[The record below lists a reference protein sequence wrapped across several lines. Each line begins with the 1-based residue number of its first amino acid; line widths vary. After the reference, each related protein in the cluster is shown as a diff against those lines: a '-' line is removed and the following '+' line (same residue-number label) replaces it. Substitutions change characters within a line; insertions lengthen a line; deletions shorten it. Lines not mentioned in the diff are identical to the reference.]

1 MNVAVPA
8 AAARFRAE
16 RQFAREAE
24 QKHTKIANDREEGE
38 VVETRALCH
47 IAVILDKKRR
57 KRRAKRRKEIRMTKY
72 LAKLLT

>member
-24 QKHTKIANDREEGE
+24 QKQTKIANDREEGE

-47 IAVILDKKRR
+47 IAAISGQ
-57 KRRAKRRKEIRMTKY
+57 KEKEASSKT
-72 LAKLLT
+72 